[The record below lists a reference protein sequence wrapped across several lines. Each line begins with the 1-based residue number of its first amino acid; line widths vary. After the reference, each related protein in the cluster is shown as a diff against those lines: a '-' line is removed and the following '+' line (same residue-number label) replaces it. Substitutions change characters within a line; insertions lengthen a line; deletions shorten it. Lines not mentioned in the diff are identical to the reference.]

1 MENRKNQTA
10 YLIWMC
16 KIAMFAA
23 LMVALQLSGV
33 GFIMTPWGSKITF
46 NCMIVVVGTLAID
59 LKAGLMLAAI
69 FGGFSTY
76 TGIMNADLYIVGP
89 LLSWS
94 PLAVA
99 FLSIVPRMMIPVV
112 TWLVKGAMTKT
123 KLKPVLQT
131 GATAVAGSLTN
142 TVLYLGTA
150 FCLHLI
156 RAENL
161 QVLLT
166 AIGLTGLLNGGLEA
180 VLTALVAPP
189 VVTALNGT
197 GKKKK

>member
-1 MENRKNQTA
+1 MSNKNRRNG
-10 YLIWMC
+10 YLLWMC

-23 LMVALQLSGV
+23 LMVTLQMTGI
-33 GFIMTPWGSKITF
+33 GFIQTPWGSKITF

-59 LKAGLMLAAI
+59 LKAGLVLAAI

-76 TGIMNADLYIVGP
+76 TGIVSPDPYIAAP
-89 LLSWS
+89 LLAWS

-99 FLSIVPRMMIPVV
+99 FLSIVPRMMIPLV
-112 TWLVKGAMTKT
+112 TWLMKKALENVKLNAVFKT
-123 KLKPVLQT
+123 SL
-131 GATAVAGSLTN
+131 TALVGSLTN

-150 FCLHLI
+150 CLLHLI
-156 RAENL
+156 RAENM

-189 VVTALNGT
+189 VVTALN
-197 GKKKK
+197 KLK

>member
-1 MENRKNQTA
+1 MTNRNNRSG
-10 YLIWMC
+10 YLVWMC

-23 LMVALQLSGV
+23 LMIALQMSGI

-76 TGIMNADLYIVGP
+76 TGIVNPDPYIAGP
-89 LLSWS
+89 LLTWS

-112 TWLVKGAMTKT
+112 TWLVKNVISKT
-123 KLKPVLQT
+123 KLNAVLQT
-131 GATAVAGSLTN
+131 SLTAIAGSLTN

-150 FCLHLI
+150 FLLHMI
-156 RAENL
+156 RGENL

-180 VLTALVAPP
+180 ILTAVVAPP
-189 VVTALNGT
+189 VVTALNG
-197 GKKKK
+197 KRKNK

>member
-1 MENRKNQTA
+1 MQNKNNRTA
-10 YLIWMC
+10 HLIWMC

-23 LMVALQLSGV
+23 LMIALQLSGI

-76 TGIMNADLYIVGP
+76 TGIVNPDPYIAGP

-99 FLSIVPRMMIPVV
+99 FLSIVPRLMIPVT
-112 TWLVKGAMTKT
+112 TWLVKKAFAKT
-123 KLKPVLQT
+123 QLNPVIQT
-131 GATAVAGSLTN
+131 GITAIAGSLTN

-150 FCLHLI
+150 FFLHLI

-189 VVTALNGT
+189 VVMALNGRS
-197 GKKKK
+197 KKK